1 MIDPRSYKSTGAG
14 IAARAAMHAA
24 LGEPARL
31 MIVDELVVSDR
42 SPKELGE
49 LLSIPSNLLA
59 HHLDVLEQAGLITR
73 STSAGDGR
81 RKYVRLVHGPAP
93 AAGLGAPAPRG
104 EMLFLC
110 SHNSAR
116 SQLAAAMW
124 TARIGRV
131 ASSAGTR
138 PAARVHRGA
147 VAAARRVG
155 LSLGDAVPRHVG
167 EVPKGAQVV
176 TVCDMAH
183 EELAPSPHWWH
194 WSIAD
199 PAETGDARAFDA
211 VVKELDRRISAVL
224 RSASNTT
231 AGRTCGK

>member
-1 MIDPRSYKSTGAG
+1 MIDPRTRSSTG
-14 IAARAAMHAA
+14 IAALAAMHAA

-49 LLSIPSNLLA
+49 RLGIPSNLLA
-59 HHLDVLEQAGLITR
+59 HHLEVLEQAGLVTR
-73 STSAGDGR
+73 SPSAGDGR
-81 RKYVRLVHGPAP
+81 RKYVRLVHGTPAGV
-93 AAGLGAPAPRG
+93 GLAPPPPSG

-124 TARIGRV
+124 TARTGRA

-138 PAARVHRGA
+138 PVARVHRGA
-147 VAAARRVG
+147 MAAARRAG
-155 LSLGDAVPRHVG
+155 LSLGDAVPRLVG
-167 EVPKGAQVV
+167 DVPKGVQVV
-176 TVCDMAH
+176 TVCDMVH
-183 EELAPSPHWWH
+183 EELAPTPEWWH

-199 PAETGDARAFDA
+199 PAELGDASAFDA
-211 VVKELDRRISAVL
+211 VVRELDLRIAAVMH
-224 RSASNTT
+224 SASDTT
-231 AGRTCGK
+231 AVSAKGDST